1 MTEGMEQR
9 HLSDGSIILE
19 KALEFIAFSTP
30 TEASDCRYSK
40 DPSLRPELHLGSP
53 LAAHC
58 LERIVRT
65 TKHAQRRP

>member
-9 HLSDGSIILE
+9 HFSDGAIILE

-30 TEASDCRYSK
+30 TEASDRRSPKTLGCA
-40 DPSLRPELHLGSP
+40 PVLPLGSP
-53 LAAHC
+53 LATHC

-65 TKHAQRRP
+65 TKHVQRRP